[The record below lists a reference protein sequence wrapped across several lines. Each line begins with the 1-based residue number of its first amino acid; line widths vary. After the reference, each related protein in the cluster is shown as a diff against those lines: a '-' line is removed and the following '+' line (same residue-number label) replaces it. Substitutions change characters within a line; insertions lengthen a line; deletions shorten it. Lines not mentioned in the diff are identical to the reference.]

1 MSSNTAVR
9 TVRRRT
15 LRVAAAVL
23 IAAAGFS
30 LTACNDSD
38 ANASKPAASAT
49 SNSADSS
56 TGGKGT
62 DAKAGAG
69 AGTEDKADNGA
80 GTESKAGAADEASSP
95 DRTETLADG
104 STGEIY
110 ELGDQHYRLK
120 IVNDGDVLATF
131 ETNGQDAGLDANGMY
146 VVLTMGGEVKSWM
159 GGEHKAPGTFELA
172 GGWTAKVTKVGE
184 SHYRAEIIGHGDVM
198 GTMEANGHDA
208 GLNANGVY
216 IVLSTRGVISA
227 HE

>member
-1 MSSNTAVR
+1 MNSITAVR

-15 LRVAAAVL
+15 LRVAAAALVV
-23 IAAAGFS
+23 AAGLT

-49 SNSADSS
+49 HSGADSS
-56 TGGKGT
+56 TGAKGS
-62 DAKAGAG
+62 GG
-69 AGTEDKADNGA
+69 NGA
-80 GTESKAGAADEASSP
+80 KGSEAKVGTESAAADEAASP
-95 DRTETLADG
+95 DRTETLEDG

-110 ELGDQHYRLK
+110 ELGEQHYRLK

-131 ETNGQDAGLDANGMY
+131 ETNGKDAGLDANGMY
-146 VVLTMGGEVKSWM
+146 VVLTMGGEVHSWM

-208 GLNANGVY
+208 GLDANGVY

>member
-38 ANASKPAASAT
+38 AASSKPAASSA
-49 SNSADSS
+49 SSSSADSA
-56 TGGKGT
+56 TGAKGSDGNGANGSDGKT
-62 DAKAGAG
+62 DAK
-69 AGTEDKADNGA
+69 TDTK
-80 GTESKAGAADEASSP
+80 SAAAHEAASP

-110 ELGDQHYRLK
+110 KLGDQHYRLK

-131 ETNGQDAGLDANGMY
+131 EANGQDAGLDGNGMY
-146 VVLTMGGEVKSWM
+146 VVLTMGGEVQSWM
-159 GGEHKAPGTFELA
+159 GGEHQGPGTFELA

-184 SHYRAEIIGHGDVM
+184 GHFRAKIIGHGDVM

-208 GLNANGVY
+208 GLDANGVY
-216 IVLSTRGVISA
+216 IVLSTGGVISA